1 MTSSPLRR
9 RVTPLMVTGALIA
22 AGIPALLAPA
32 RAGAHPHQHHPPRAS
47 TPPDR
52 IAYVQRP
59 TATTSYVPQRT
70 ATI

>member
-1 MTSSPLRR
+1 M
-9 RVTPLMVTGALIA
+9 TPLVVASALIA

-32 RAGAHPHQHHPPRAS
+32 RAGAQPHPHRPHAS

-59 TATTSYVPQRT
+59 STTTSFVPQRT
-70 ATI
+70 ASI